1 MTTKCCDH
9 AAGYKTAGRV
19 IGKAAG
25 FTLIELI
32 IFIVIISVG
41 IAGILSVL
49 NLTAQHS
56 ADPMI
61 HKQSLSIAEAL
72 MEEVSLAKFTYCDP
86 ADPNAETAS
95 AGGCT
100 TVPENVGPEPG
111 NTRPFDN
118 VNDYVTAYGVQQP
131 IGITDVNGANIAGLS
146 GYSATIQITQE
157 LFGGIAANDSLH
169 IVIRVTHG
177 NDTLRLDGF
186 RTRYAPNLMP

>member
-1 MTTKCCDH
+1 MCIRKRMGLYKHKCLQ
-9 AAGYKTAGRV
+9 R
-19 IGKAAG
+19 G

-32 IFIVIISVG
+32 IFIVIVSIG

-49 NLTAQHS
+49 NLTTQHS
-56 ADPMI
+56 ADPMV

-86 ADPNAETAS
+86 VNDPNAETADS
-95 AGGCT
+95 VANCT
-100 TVPENVGPEPG
+100 TMPEGVGPEPD

-131 IGITDVNGANIAGLS
+131 IGITDVNNVNIDGLAA
-146 GYSATIQITQE
+146 YSATIQMTQE
-157 LFGGIAANDSLH
+157 ALGGIPANDALH

-177 NDTLRLDGF
+177 NETLRLDGF